1 VRASWIGN
9 AALPLLA
16 ACATSPDY
24 RTVDLTAEFVPVRFG
39 GEGDIHRDGEGLV
52 LEPGS
57 PLTGGTFSISLPTT
71 GYELELAVARLGG
84 VDFFCGLTL
93 PTSRGCLTL
102 VLGGWGGAVC
112 GLSCLDGLDAAR
124 NTTRTLRHFVTAKD
138 YAITVRVDGEAI
150 AVAIDSEPLF
160 RAELGEQTVAVRAE
174 VELTE
179 PFGFCC
185 YATKAALRYLRWR
198 AL

>member
-1 VRASWIGN
+1 MRASWIGN

-52 LEPGS
+52 LEP
-57 PLTGGTFSISLPTT
+57 